1 MSKYQI
7 LHKTETHS
15 AEWCLIE
22 VPTTTNSNKGGAC
35 CKQYAVFIKK
45 LVSLPFIWE
54 KQTGMSTL
62 WPLAEM
68 NSTCAVMRMNSMIF
82 RMQQSSSVNPKNIYI
97 HKCRNN
103 YTGNPWHIYE
113 TVVDWIIFPPE
124 QDKTCTGY
132 IPDSF
137 AGGNWAVPDIHVIGT
152 LYVLYAFRTIQYFRR
167 RISIFSKSGQISN
180 LHRLI
185 KNGALLEAVLK
196 LVG

>member
-35 CKQYAVFIKK
+35 YKQYTVFVKK

-124 QDKTCTGY
+124 Q
-132 IPDSF
+132 
-137 AGGNWAVPDIHVIGT
+137 
-152 LYVLYAFRTIQYFRR
+152 
-167 RISIFSKSGQISN
+167 N
-180 LHRLI
+180 LHRIYTRFVRGWELSGTGYSCHWYI
-185 KNGALLEAVLK
+185 ICVVCIPDNTVLSK
-196 LVG
+196 KDIGIFKIRSNQ